1 MKHLIIYTLCA
12 FCLPLSAQ
20 RITRQ
25 YNNVSMADAL
35 KELNTLQSKY
45 AVNFIYDDLEDFRVS
60 TTVHSL
66 SVPDAV
72 SRIVGFYPIAVTQ
85 KGNVILVECTHKTQH
100 HLTGRIIDEQGEAVP
115 FANVLLLSP
124 ADSAVIAGGVSNE
137 SGVFVVPYETA
148 KVIAKVSYVG
158 YKTVCRTFTT
168 EQAGTI
174 RLQPE
179 TRTLQA
185 VKVKALRPQYKMAK
199 GGMTIDV
206 ENSVLSQVGTAQD
219 VLGQLPRVSVDGSGD
234 VTVFAKGS
242 PEIYI
247 NNKPVRGKQ
256 DLINLK
262 STDIKSVDVIT
273 SPGAQYNATVKSVIR
288 IRTKKVQGDGLSFR
302 ADNNVKVDRRWT
314 GFQED
319 YVKYRKNGLEVFAD
333 AHISTVTH
341 DETNHVWQDIQGSDH
356 IRIDQ
361 NMLSEYRYN
370 NLHGK
375 AGLSYDFD
383 SDNSVGISYT
393 IDKDFNDKGQAL
405 GTTQDIYRNDTLL
418 GHVAQ
423 SIYLWG
429 NDGPS
434 HEANAYY
441 VGKWGKLCIDLNATY
456 VNNKTVRDLH
466 ETEESEQV
474 ESRTVNT
481 RNRQNNRLWA
491 GKLILSHPVGKGN
504 LSWGTEL
511 SSTRSKGEYAN
522 KEGYVSP
529 SQTEVKE
536 KNLAGFAE
544 YDLTLGHWG
553 LNGGVRYEYVKS
565 DYYSFGEWQDG
576 PSRRYGNWFPSLSAS
591 WQKGLMG
598 IQMSYSYKTT
608 RPNYNSLRDEV
619 QYDNRYF
626 FEGGNPYL
634 VPTKIHSLNL
644 GLTYSWLSVGAG
656 YTYNKDNIEWCVTL
670 YNNEDIGFLR
680 NINFDHSQSAY
691 ATIVASP
698 KFGWYQP
705 TFEVDYQQQFF
716 NASDYG
722 ASRDLNRPGFTFS
735 IRNRLVFPH
744 DFTAMVNFRHSTAR
758 YSGFVRSGASS
769 NLSVQLVKSF
779 CNKLWTIDLR
789 VNDLL
794 RTEKITMD
802 IYGIN
807 ATSGKD
813 AYAHNRRA
821 SLTVTYNF
829 NASRSK
835 YKGTGAGN
843 EEKRRL

>member
-1 MKHLIIYTLCA
+1 MKHLIIYMLCA

-60 TTVHSL
+60 TTVRGL

-124 ADSAVIAGGVSNE
+124 TDSTVIAGGVSNE
-137 SGVFVVPYETA
+137 SGIFVVPYETA

-158 YKTVCRTFTT
+158 YKTFYRSFTT

-179 TRTLQA
+179 TQTLQA

-247 NNKPVRGKQ
+247 NNKLVRGKQ

-319 YVKYRKNGLEVFAD
+319 YVKYRKNGFEVFAD
-333 AHISTVTH
+333 AQISTATH
-341 DETNHVWQDIQGSDH
+341 DETNHIWQDIQGSDH
-356 IRIDQ
+356 ILIDQ

-370 NLHGK
+370 NLNVETGMI
-375 AGLSYDFD
+375 YDFD
-383 SDNSVGISYT
+383 SNNSVGISYT

-405 GTTQDIYRNDTLL
+405 GTTQDIYRNDALL

-429 NDGPS
+429 NDSPS

-441 VGKWGKLCIDLNATY
+441 VGKWGKLGIDLNATY
-456 VNNKTVRDLH
+456 VRNKTVRDLH

-511 SSTRSKGEYAN
+511 SSTRSKGEYTN
-522 KEGYVSP
+522 EEGYVSP

-544 YDLTLGHWG
+544 YDLTLGH
-553 LNGGVRYEYVKS
+553 
-565 DYYSFGEWQDG
+565 
-576 PSRRYGNWFPSLSAS
+576 
-591 WQKGLMG
+591 
-598 IQMSYSYKTT
+598 
-608 RPNYNSLRDEV
+608 
-619 QYDNRYF
+619 
-626 FEGGNPYL
+626 
-634 VPTKIHSLNL
+634 
-644 GLTYSWLSVGAG
+644 
-656 YTYNKDNIEWCVTL
+656 
-670 YNNEDIGFLR
+670 
-680 NINFDHSQSAY
+680 
-691 ATIVASP
+691 
-698 KFGWYQP
+698 
-705 TFEVDYQQQFF
+705 
-716 NASDYG
+716 
-722 ASRDLNRPGFTFS
+722 
-735 IRNRLVFPH
+735 
-744 DFTAMVNFRHSTAR
+744 
-758 YSGFVRSGASS
+758 
-769 NLSVQLVKSF
+769 
-779 CNKLWTIDLR
+779 
-789 VNDLL
+789 
-794 RTEKITMD
+794 
-802 IYGIN
+802 
-807 ATSGKD
+807 
-813 AYAHNRRA
+813 
-821 SLTVTYNF
+821 
-829 NASRSK
+829 
-835 YKGTGAGN
+835 
-843 EEKRRL
+843 